1 MTILPGILS
10 MLCWGIAIY
19 LAATVSR
26 KIGNVLTLFWMQL
39 FGLAVGIPYFLWN
52 IREFHYSLIP
62 TFLPVLT
69 FIALFQVV
77 AYLAFYRGM
86 EKGLVSLVSPLGSTW
101 SLVTAVLG
109 VIVYHEILETHQ
121 LLAVTSIIIGILIIS
136 VNLTSIFQTKKIEF
150 LTGVREGILSMLGW
164 GVAWFLTVIPT
175 RNLDW
180 FLPVFLFRIILII
193 MLAAYIAL
201 RKQSFVPQ
209 KSHLPLLPLLIIGLF
224 DMLAFMSLSIG
235 ISQTNSSIIAPIA
248 SANTIVVIGLAVVFL
263 KEKLKFNQMIG
274 IIGILIGIILISL

>member
-1 MTILPGILS
+1 MTILPGIFS
-10 MLCWGIAIY
+10 MLFWGIAIY

-39 FGLAVGIPYFLWN
+39 FGLAAGIPYFLRN
-52 IREFHYSLIP
+52 IHVFHYSLIP
-62 TFLPVLT
+62 TLLPVLI
-69 FIALFQVV
+69 FIALFQII

-101 SLVTAVLG
+101 SLVTAILG
-109 VIVYHEILETHQ
+109 VIVYHEILKTHQ
-121 LLAVTSIIIGILIIS
+121 ILAITSIIIGILIIS
-136 VNLTSIFQTKKIEF
+136 VNLKSIFQTKKIEL
-150 LTGVREGILSMLGW
+150 LTGVREGILSMFGW

-175 RNLDW
+175 RNLGW
-180 FLPVFLFRIILII
+180 FLPAFLFRIILII
-193 MLAAYIAL
+193 MLAVYIAL
-201 RKQSFVPQ
+201 QKQPFVPQ
-209 KSHLPLLPLLIIGLF
+209 KSHFPLLPLLTIGLF

-248 SANTIVVIGLAVVFL
+248 SANTIVVIGLAVIFL